1 MIATIEGDV
10 VYKESDYVVVSVS
23 GIGLQVFASTNTI
36 QSISSTRVFL
46 YTRLSIGRDSVA
58 LFGFISKAERS
69 MFDAL
74 LNVSRVGPKLAL
86 SVLNTLSIENIR
98 GAVLNNRPEMI
109 RRVPGVGQK
118 AAQRIVLELQDK
130 IPADFGI
137 SPTLGDEDVTADVL
151 DALTGLGYSV
161 VEAQAAIQSIP
172 LEAPDDIEERVR
184 IALQNLGG

>member
-10 VYKESDYVVVSVS
+10 IYKENDYVVVSVS

-46 YTRLSIGRDSVA
+46 YTRLSIGRDSIA

-74 LNVSRVGPKLAL
+74 QNVSRVGPKLAL
-86 SVLNTLSIENIR
+86 SILNTLSIDNLR
-98 GAVLNNRPEMI
+98 GAVLNNRPEII

-137 SPTLGDEDVTADVL
+137 SPTLGDEDVAADVL

-172 LEAPDDIEERVR
+172 LDAPDDIEERVR